1 MKDEQSQYLQC
12 IFFFF
17 FFCKCD
23 MDNYLVSK
31 ISFFDGNVS
40 NDPDSLISP
49 GIIDQIFGPR

>member
-17 FFCKCD
+17 VFCKCD
-23 MDNYLVSK
+23 MDNYLISK

-40 NDPDSLISP
+40 NDPDSLI
-49 GIIDQIFGPR
+49 

>member
-17 FFCKCD
+17 FFFFLKGD
-23 MDNYLVSK
+23 MDNYLISK

-40 NDPDSLISP
+40 NDPDSLI
-49 GIIDQIFGPR
+49 